1 MSSLIKELTK
11 WKKDLE
17 DLGVERGK
25 AEGRLEQAMDNLKN
39 LGYDTLESAKEEL
52 DRLVKEKQEA
62 ETQAS
67 NLLNLF
73 KEKYADF
80 IE

>member
-1 MSSLIKELTK
+1 MSSLIKDLTK

-25 AEGRLEQAMDNLKN
+25 AEGRLEQAMDALKN
-39 LGYDTLESAKEEL
+39 LGYDSIEEAKKEL
-52 DRLVKEKQEA
+52 DRLVKEKEEA
-62 ETQAS
+62 DREAQA
-67 NLLNLF
+67 LLKEF
-73 KEKYADF
+73 EEKYADF